1 MLPDIN
7 LLPKFE
13 RQRSLFVIIFLIA
26 FLIWF
31 IFTALLVFHYF
42 HTKNTLERTQT
53 EVEQLTELKTTLEQQ
68 VHSADAADASSLAN
82 AVEYAENVTYPTSA
96 LIDNLITLL
105 PDYAYLSE
113 YAYDEGSI
121 TIQSQFETMDVAA
134 EYVAR
139 LVGSDYINDVKV
151 DEIETFTIDEDEED
165 DTSYTTVPRY
175 DVRHSLEANMNKL
188 KGEADADE

>member
-1 MLPDIN
+1 M
-7 LLPKFE
+7 
-13 RQRSLFVIIFLIA
+13 
-26 FLIWF
+26 
-31 IFTALLVFHYF
+31 
-42 HTKNTLERTQT
+42 
-53 EVEQLTELKTTLEQQ
+53 
-68 VHSADAADASSLAN
+68 
-82 AVEYAENVTYPTSA
+82 
-96 LIDNLITLL
+96 L

-188 KGEADADE
+188 KGEEDDDE